1 MLLIYYSFEIVYWFN
16 WDILLLLQIKFVY
29 ISQFKSKLLL
39 IESRFLLNFIMSK
52 RMSKVQEQQ
61 KALLDALTVVTET
74 NYSMV
79 GDLVTKMVNSIPK
92 IAEQRKDIE
101 RLVGEINKLP
111 TEVQSGNRH

>member
-1 MLLIYYSFEIVYWFN
+1 
-16 WDILLLLQIKFVY
+16 
-29 ISQFKSKLLL
+29 
-39 IESRFLLNFIMSK
+39 MSK

-61 KALLDALTVVTET
+61 KALLDALAVVTET

-92 IAEQRKDIE
+92 IAEQRKEIE

-111 TEVQSGNRH
+111 PAIPEWQPSLDVVDSIREEIDRERAMGPIPSPPEPTGRYLFLTKRERSRLLVEN